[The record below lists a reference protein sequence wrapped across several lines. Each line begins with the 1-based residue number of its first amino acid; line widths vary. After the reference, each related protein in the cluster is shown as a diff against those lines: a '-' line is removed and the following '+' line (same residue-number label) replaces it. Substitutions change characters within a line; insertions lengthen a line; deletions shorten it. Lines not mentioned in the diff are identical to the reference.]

1 MMNECMN
8 KNLTSFSRPG
18 ADQEKGT
25 RRENVKRIRPQAD
38 NLHFQPEST
47 CQCLDAIQPRCAST
61 VSKLKLRSEEMCKH
75 RLRPTSVMEYWY
87 DFGFGILKL

>member
-25 RRENVKRIRPQAD
+25 RRKNVKRIRPQAS
-38 NLHFQPEST
+38 NLHFQPESR

-87 DFGFGILKL
+87 DFGLGILKL